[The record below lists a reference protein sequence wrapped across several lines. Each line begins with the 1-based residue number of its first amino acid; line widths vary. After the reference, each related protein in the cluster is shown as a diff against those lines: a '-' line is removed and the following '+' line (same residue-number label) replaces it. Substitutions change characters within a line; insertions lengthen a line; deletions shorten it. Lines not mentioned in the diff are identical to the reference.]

1 MFEFMDKIAKSVR
14 KNDDNSK
21 PALTLHNIYLS
32 EELLADRDRD
42 DNDRDM
48 RGVWGTMYVR
58 EQEGILGWNHGLKS
72 VNLINSSTCCTGVG
86 PIDRDYSLILG
97 IAYL

>member
-1 MFEFMDKIAKSVR
+1 MDKIAKSVR

-48 RGVWGTMYVR
+48 RGV
-58 EQEGILGWNHGLKS
+58 
-72 VNLINSSTCCTGVG
+72 
-86 PIDRDYSLILG
+86 
-97 IAYL
+97 